1 MSLSVAQAP
10 CGAAHTG
17 GPTRRWSDGAK
28 RAGSAGSGDAQPR
41 KRRHLLSSNA
51 LADWRRFA
59 APSHRTYHLL
69 AVCQGIVM
77 VLAGFDVIIP
87 FALNIGCPPA
97 FAMLLGTL
105 PVAGGMAQLLVP
117 RMLARTDGNLRGL
130 TLLIAAV
137 GETRGILFA
146 ALALAVAGGLV
157 GSLPALVLLALII
170 GATFIAA
177 SVGGANLLAWHSAV
191 LEEEARRLIV
201 PRLMAVSL
209 AIGALLLLPVAL
221 LLDGLA
227 KSFGLGVY
235 AIPFGLAGAFGLA
248 ELAVIGRLPR
258 PGRVVVPQRALEGE
272 AAESPAFGQF
282 LRVSRLNAL
291 GMGIAPYTSVYAM
304 AVLGLSA
311 GFAMS
316 MGVVSAL
323 TMVVAATVAGS
334 MLIRGSS
341 ARMLRAS
348 FWIRAAA
355 MAVPIIALPGSPV
368 APLLLYGS
376 VMLGAIGFAN
386 GQLAANER
394 LYRLISGP
402 AVIRQHGRYLART
415 SSAMTAGQ
423 LTSGIVLA
431 VGSGLGYPVFAALY
445 GASTGLRVLA
455 HRAAAPEQV
464 TLPSGPSG
472 EAAPEFAFR

>member
-1 MSLSVAQAP
+1 
-10 CGAAHTG
+10 
-17 GPTRRWSDGAK
+17 
-28 RAGSAGSGDAQPR
+28 
-41 KRRHLLSSNA
+41 LLQSSA
-51 LADWRRFA
+51 LADWQRFA
-59 APSHRTYHLL
+59 APRNRIYHVL
-69 AVCQGIVM
+69 ALCQGIVM

-117 RMLARTDGNLRGL
+117 RMLSRTDGNLRGL
-130 TLLIAAV
+130 TLLVAAV

-146 ALALAVAGGLV
+146 LLALAIAGGLV
-157 GSLPALVLLALII
+157 SSLSGLVLLALVV
-170 GATFIAA
+170 GATFVAG

-191 LEEEARRLIV
+191 LDEEARRLIV

-209 AIGALLLLPVAL
+209 AIGGILLLPVAL

-227 KSFGLGVY
+227 RSFGLGVY
-235 AIPFGLAGAFGLA
+235 AIPFGLAGLFGVA

-258 PGRVVVPQRALEGE
+258 PGRVIVPQRALEGE
-272 AAESPAFGQF
+272 APESPAFGQF
-282 LRVSRLNAL
+282 LHVSKLNAL
-291 GMGIAPYTSVYAM
+291 GMGIAPYTSVFAM

-323 TMVVAATVAGS
+323 TMVVAATLAGT
-334 MLIRGSS
+334 MLTRGSS
-341 ARMLRAS
+341 ARMLRFS
-348 FWIRAAA
+348 FWVRAAA
-355 MAVPIIALPGSPV
+355 MAVPILALPGSAFAPV
-368 APLLLYGS
+368 LLYAS
-376 VMLGAIGFAN
+376 VMLGAVGFAN

-445 GASTGLRVLA
+445 GASAGLRVLA
-455 HRAAAPEQV
+455 HRAAAPEQIAPRSAAAAEPEA
-464 TLPSGPSG
+464 LPD
-472 EAAPEFAFR
+472 FAYR